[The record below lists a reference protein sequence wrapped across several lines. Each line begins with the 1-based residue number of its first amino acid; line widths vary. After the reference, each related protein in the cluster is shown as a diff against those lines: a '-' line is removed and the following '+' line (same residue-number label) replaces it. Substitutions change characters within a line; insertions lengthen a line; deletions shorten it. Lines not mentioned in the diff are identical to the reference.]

1 MTAAT
6 ASLDV
11 VRGIVTVYKKQ
22 MDSVRVNQTTGYG
35 KINSTCELWLRDSAG
50 HEHRFQG
57 ELFEAAQPGH
67 EVAVVSDRTS
77 GKLIAFANVTTQK
90 IHDAAELTVKTTP
103 GVTIISTFGFGLL
116 LALPGLFPWFMM
128 LDAIGLADSAFSA
141 TGLQTYAIL
150 LLGCIF
156 AGVTIWSKR
165 YEERTARLKAEI
177 DRVLGQ
183 KAPTVLMGNR
193 QTE

>member
-1 MTAAT
+1 MTVVT

-11 VRGIVTVYKKQ
+11 VRGIVTACKKQ
-22 MDSVRVNQTTGYG
+22 MDSVRINQTTGYG
-35 KINSTCELWLRDSAG
+35 KINGTCELWLRDSAG
-50 HEHRFQG
+50 HEHRYQG

-77 GKLIAFANVTTQK
+77 GKLLAFANLTTQK
-90 IHDAAELTVKTTP
+90 VHDAAELSVKTTP
-103 GVTIISTFGFGLL
+103 GATLISTFGFSLL
-116 LALPGLFPWFMM
+116 LAFPGLFPWFMM
-128 LDAIGLADSAFSA
+128 LDAIGLADNAFSA
-141 TGLQTYAIL
+141 AGLQNYVVL
-150 LLGCIF
+150 LLGCVF

-177 DRVLGQ
+177 NRVLGQ
-183 KAPTVLMGNR
+183 KEPIASTANR